1 MKKLMEDKLSC
12 VVFWTASPVYL
23 KLIPGSA
30 NDLLLERPAPRALS
44 GELSKL
50 FPKLLPKK
58 L

>member
-12 VVFWTASPVYL
+12 AVFWTAGPVYL
-23 KLIPGSA
+23 KLIQGSA
-30 NDLLLERPAPRALS
+30 NDLLERPAPRTLS